1 MDAKNQDVLQGSN
14 VTFPCKANGVPVP
27 LISWTFG
34 GTAIG
39 PSAIGTN
46 NMTLWRVTNTIDEGN
61 YTCSATNCAGI
72 TREIVQLSID
82 GVYLHWVKQEYT
94 KLFVSCFI

>member
-72 TREIVQLSID
+72 TRKIVQLSID
-82 GVYLHWVKQEYT
+82 GVYLPWAKQEYT
-94 KLFVSCFI
+94 KLCVSCFI